1 MTNDDE
7 PVRPASEPA
16 PNPSDQPATGPA
28 PDPAPD
34 PEPDPARDDD
44 PGPGAPPDPDLA
56 LVTSADPAGT
66 SDAPP
71 PAGAEGGAVMSLV
84 DHLAELRNRI
94 VWSILAIGA
103 GAVVGFAFGPQII
116 VFLRSPLPIE
126 TPLVFTSIG
135 DPFAIRIRIA
145 IVVGII
151 LAMPVILWNLWRFIA
166 PGLTASER
174 RAILPWIPAALAFFI
189 VGVSI
194 AYAVLPYAAAFL
206 LSFQTDDL
214 QPLLTAR
221 EYFDFVSTL
230 FLAFGLLMEF
240 PILLV
245 GLSRVG
251 IVTSDRLRRSRRVTV
266 LVILVFSA
274 GATPGGDLVSP
285 AILALALYILFE
297 GTILVIRRSGR

>member
-1 MTNDDE
+1 MTNDEE
-7 PVRPASEPA
+7 PVQPA
-16 PNPSDQPATGPA
+16 PNPDLGLDSVAETAVEPA
-28 PDPAPD
+28 PAPSSG
-34 PEPDPARDDD
+34 PTASGEP
-44 PGPGAPPDPDLA
+44 
-56 LVTSADPAGT
+56 
-66 SDAPP
+66 
-71 PAGAEGGAVMSLV
+71 GGIMSLV
-84 DHLAELRNRI
+84 DHLSELRTRI
-94 VWSILAIGA
+94 VWSILGIAA
-103 GAVVGFAFGPQII
+103 GAVVGFAAGEPII
-116 VFLRSPLPIE
+116 AFLRSPLHSDQ
-126 TPLVFTSIG
+126 PLVFTSVG

-151 LAMPVILWNLWRFIA
+151 LAMPVILWNVWRFIA

-174 RAILPWIPAALAFFI
+174 RAILPWIPASLVFFL

-206 LSFQTDDL
+206 LQFQTEDL

-251 IVTSDRLRRSRRVTV
+251 IVTSERLRRARRMIV
-266 LVILVFSA
+266 LAIAVFSA
-274 GATPGGDLVSP
+274 AATPGGDLVSP
-285 AILALALYILFE
+285 TILGLSLYILFE
-297 GTILVIRRSGR
+297 GTIVVIRRSGR